1 MSKSKILLLV
11 LIATVGVGLFVA
23 AFACLLFFDKEN
35 GATASSVISFFLCA
49 VSFVLTFYSTKVLFT
64 DIHHG
69 MICSHRMAEKGARVI
84 AENINSFQPTV
95 IVYVSGNSDSL
106 YKRYIK
112 QYDKTRAKI
121 YVLSSMQKSNICPYV
136 RGSFICTNKFYLDI
150 ELLKKVCPDERIVIL
165 DDVSKTGETVYR
177 ISQYLT
183 SVIKVP
189 EANIL
194 TCGFIVDK
202 FGYAKHA
209 LPGSYYKKAEV
220 KDNYTFPW
228 MKK

>member
-1 MSKSKILLLV
+1 MSKSKIWLFV
-11 LIATVGVGLFVA
+11 LIATVGVGLSVAVFV
-23 AFACLLFFDKEN
+23 CLIFFDKEN
-35 GATASSVISFFLCA
+35 SATASSLISFFLGA

-69 MICSHRMAEKGARVI
+69 MICTRRMAEKGARVI

-95 IVYVSGNSDSL
+95 IVYVSGNSDL

-121 YVLSSMQKSNICPYV
+121 YVLSSIRKSNICPYV
-136 RGSFICTNKFYLDI
+136 RDSFICTNKFYLDI
-150 ELLKKVCPDERIVIL
+150 ELLKKVCPDDRVVIL
-165 DDVSKTGETVYR
+165 DDISKTGETVYK

-183 SVIKVP
+183 SVINVP

-202 FGYAKHA
+202 YGYAKHA
-209 LPGSYYKKAEV
+209 LPGFYYKKAEV
-220 KDNYTFPW
+220 KDTYTFPW